1 MQTNPRYGL
10 TGLTAALGAV
20 ALFAGWIVMLILPD
34 IRYAAWIILGLG
46 VILLATAFII
56 DFRRVGT
63 ALISKRGRFGAG
75 TTLMISVFVGIILL
89 ANAISIG
96 SYHRFDLTGVA
107 QFTLTSQT
115 QEILNNME
123 TPVEVIIFSTPD
135 EPYGITGYLTSLL
148 GEYQNQTSK
157 LEISSIDAEQQPDQA
172 RNYEVYT
179 YPTVVFESEN
189 GYRSVLPQDI
199 IMIIGTEEDYEYAVD
214 AEHAFTSA
222 ILEVTGTIQ
231 KKVYF
236 LTGHG
241 EGDIYDDYLYAAN
254 GLRDNLFT
262 VEALDLVATPAIPDD
277 CAALIIAGP
286 QTALSGEELEI
297 IQSYLFNNGK
307 ALIMVNPDAPS
318 EIKQLLYYWGVILSN
333 GNIID
338 PTSYLSP
345 NKDNPSASRDTNYF
359 GLSSIYFP
367 GATAIILQPDFEPT
381 LITSEDETTQQY
393 IWISENSPIAMY
405 MLIWTSEDSWLEM
418 DFTTDQEPDFDEE
431 TDIKGPLAIS
441 FLIFTSPADESS
453 EEDGTAII
461 VIGDSDFASNQ
472 HFYNGNNSDLFLTS
486 VNWLTIGE
494 EIISIDRKVV
504 SFRRLIIGPQEETFI
519 KLSSIGLLPLIV
531 LITGGVIWW
540 RRR

>member
-1 MQTNPRYGL
+1 MQTNPRNSL
-10 TGLTAALGAV
+10 TGLIAALGAI
-20 ALFAGWIVMLILPD
+20 ALFAGWIIMLILPD

-46 VILLATAFII
+46 AILLVTAFII

-63 ALISKRGRFGAG
+63 ALVSKRGRFSAG
-75 TTLMISVFVGIILL
+75 TTLMVSVFIGIVLL
-89 ANAISIG
+89 VNAISIG
-96 SYHRFDLTGVA
+96 SYQRFDLTGVA

-115 QEILNNME
+115 KEILNNME

-135 EPYGITGYLTSLL
+135 EPYGITNYLSSLL
-148 GEYQNQTSK
+148 IEYENQTDK
-157 LEISSIDAEQQPDQA
+157 LELSSIDAEQHPDQA
-172 RNYEVYT
+172 RNYDIYT
-179 YPTVVFESEN
+179 YPTVVFETSN
-189 GYRSVLPQDI
+189 GYRSVLPQDV
-199 IMIIGTEEDYEYAVD
+199 IMVIGTEEDYEYAVD

-241 EGDIYDDYLYAAN
+241 EGDIYSDYLYAAD

-286 QTALSGEELEI
+286 QTSLSSNEVEI
-297 IQSYLFNNGK
+297 IQSYLFNNGQ
-307 ALIMVNPDAPS
+307 ALIMVNPEAPT
-318 EIKQLLYYWGVILSN
+318 EIKQLLYYWGVLI
-333 GNIID
+333 GDGTIID

-359 GLSSIYFP
+359 GLSSVYFP
-367 GATAIILQPDFEPT
+367 GATAIILHPTFEPT
-381 LITSEDETTQQY
+381 LVTTEEDETQQY
-393 IWISENSPIAMY
+393 IWVSEESPIAMY
-405 MLIWTSEDSWLEM
+405 MLIWTSEDSWLES
-418 DFTTDQEPDFDEE
+418 DFETDQEPDFDEE

-441 FLIFTSPADESS
+441 FLIFTSPSDESM
-453 EEDGTAII
+453 EEEGTAII

-472 HFYNGNNSDLFLTS
+472 HFYNGDNSNLFLTS
-486 VNWLTIGE
+486 VNWLTMGE

-531 LITGGVIWW
+531 FITGGVIWW